1 MRYGLCRKYCACA
14 QDCHKVCIIRFLSL
28 SFNVAKFL
36 GFLWV
41 TFLCYTSLTP
51 CAQEVRESRRR
62 HEQRIVEVDSGV
74 RQDYEFKLA
83 QALQV

>member
-1 MRYGLCRKYCACA
+1 MHV
-14 QDCHKVCIIRFLSL
+14 HKTDIKSNLHNQISFPLY
-28 SFNVAKFL
+28 FNVARFL

-41 TFLCYTSLTP
+41 TFLCYTSLTS